1 MQRIRLQM
9 LPRSTRR
16 ERQPT
21 ASALY
26 ALAGCLSRVER
37 NGGRDQTWIASG
49 SVFSSS
55 TDAASSPNR
64 PTTPYM

>member
-9 LPRSTRR
+9 LSRSTRR

-26 ALAGCLSRVER
+26 ALAGCLRRVGP
-37 NGGRDQTWIASG
+37 NDGCDQTWIASG

-55 TDAASSPNR
+55 TDAASSPSR